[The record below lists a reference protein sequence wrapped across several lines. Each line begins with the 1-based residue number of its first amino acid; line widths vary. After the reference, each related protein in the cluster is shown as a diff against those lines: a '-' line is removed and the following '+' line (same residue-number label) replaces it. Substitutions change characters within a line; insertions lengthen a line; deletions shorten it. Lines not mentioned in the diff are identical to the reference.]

1 MSELVVVYKALPD
14 EAQKIVELLE
24 SSNLNPV
31 VIDDVE
37 KMGAY
42 RNHEIRIAVPQTE
55 RDIAAGILAETD
67 RQNQTSLI
75 QTIKI
80 SNTIV
85 FIIAASL
92 GIIAIIGILD
102 TESRWFIASW
112 LLLTAVVAAAL
123 IRWAWFKKSNS

>member
-24 SSNLNPV
+24 SRNLNPV
-31 VIDDVE
+31 IIDDVE

-42 RNHEIRIAVPQTE
+42 RNHEVRIAVPQIE
-55 RDIAAGILAETD
+55 RDIATGILAETD
-67 RQNQTSLI
+67 RQIQTHLK

-85 FIIAASL
+85 FIIATSL

-102 TESRWFIASW
+102 TEGRWFIASW
-112 LLLTAVVAAAL
+112 LLLTAAVAAA
-123 IRWAWFKKSNS
+123 IIHWAWFKKSNS